1 MRTEIPNVGDDMP
14 TAILLRECV
23 AKTVGRVTA
32 VTLAQRVPLWRM
44 LEPKEGRR
52 RPRSQVSETSMIAP
66 KLAAPLAQFSQRYV
80 TVVRRD
86 LASWARRPSSAGKGS
101 AQVALTVKRPHM

>member
-1 MRTEIPNVGDDMP
+1 MYLKALMSVS
-14 TAILLRECV
+14 ILAGTTV
-23 AKTVGRVTA
+23 AA
-32 VTLAQRVPLWRM
+32 VAEDEPSNQTLPLWRM

-66 KLAAPLAQFSQRYV
+66 KLVAPLAQFSQRYV

>member
-32 VTLAQRVPLWRM
+32 VTLAQR
-44 LEPKEGRR
+44 
-52 RPRSQVSETSMIAP
+52 AP
-66 KLAAPLAQFSQRYV
+66 SY
-80 TVVRRD
+80 
-86 LASWARRPSSAGKGS
+86 
-101 AQVALTVKRPHM
+101 